1 MTKQPDT
8 DQTNNEVRLRGR
20 LAAESVVRVLPSGD
34 EICTFRVNVARE
46 PTQRVRVDS
55 IDCASVDP
63 RVRRSLA
70 RALPG
75 DEIAVSGQLHRRF
88 WRSGNGL
95 ASRYEVTV
103 TSAKLTTRRRSGA
116 SAAPRPASV

>member
-46 PTQRVRVDS
+46 PAERVRADS
-55 IDCASVDP
+55 IDCASVN
-63 RVRRSLA
+63 A
-70 RALPG
+70 
-75 DEIAVSGQLHRRF
+75 AV
-88 WRSGNGL
+88 
-95 ASRYEVTV
+95 
-103 TSAKLTTRRRSGA
+103 
-116 SAAPRPASV
+116 